1 MANNCAIIL
10 AGGQGK
16 RMKSD
21 LPKPMFKVL
30 GKPMLEWVI
39 NSCEKSEI
47 KNICIVKG
55 FNAQVIED
63 YINNRYETVLQAERL
78 GTGHAVMQCVEF
90 LEKNKDGNT
99 LVLCS
104 DAPFID
110 EKTIKSALSYHIEKN
125 NSVTVITSTVDNPF
139 GYGRIIRNENGIS
152 AIVEQKDT
160 NEEQKKICEI
170 NSGAYWFKTAGLL
183 ASLNELKPNNA
194 QGEYYLTDT
203 IAILINK
210 GLRADAFTSENSDVV
225 LAANDRKELKM
236 LNDIARMNIIEK
248 HMENGVEFICTD
260 GIIIEADVV
269 IGAGTEILPGT
280 IIKGNTTI
288 GENCVIGPNCLIED
302 CNIKNNVKLNYV
314 QAYESEIHDNV
325 KIGPF
330 VHIRPNSVIK
340 AGVKIGDFVEIKN
353 STIGERTA
361 VAHLTY
367 VGDSDVGSHVN
378 FGCGCVTVNY
388 DGEKKSRCTIG
399 DNAFIGCNT
408 NLIAP
413 VTVGNGAYTAAGT
426 TVTKD
431 VPDNALAIDRGE
443 YRIKEGYALKKLK
456 NYCNK

>member
-1 MANNCAIIL
+1 
-10 AGGQGK
+10 
-16 RMKSD
+16 
-21 LPKPMFKVL
+21 
-30 GKPMLEWVI
+30 
-39 NSCEKSEI
+39 
-47 KNICIVKG
+47 
-55 FNAQVIED
+55 
-63 YINNRYETVLQAERL
+63 
-78 GTGHAVMQCVEF
+78 
-90 LEKNKDGNT
+90 
-99 LVLCS
+99 
-104 DAPFID
+104 
-110 EKTIKSALSYHIEKN
+110 
-125 NSVTVITSTVDNPF
+125 
-139 GYGRIIRNENGIS
+139 
-152 AIVEQKDT
+152 
-160 NEEQKKICEI
+160 
-170 NSGAYWFKTAGLL
+170 
-183 ASLNELKPNNA
+183 
-194 QGEYYLTDT
+194 
-203 IAILINK
+203 
-210 GLRADAFTSENSDVV
+210 
-225 LAANDRKELKM
+225 M

-388 DGEKKSRCTIG
+388 DGEK
-399 DNAFIGCNT
+399 
-408 NLIAP
+408 
-413 VTVGNGAYTAAGT
+413 
-426 TVTKD
+426 
-431 VPDNALAIDRGE
+431 
-443 YRIKEGYALKKLK
+443 IKMY
-456 NYCNK
+456 YW